1 MKGAIESLG
10 RQFTQ
15 NRPGVMLRYNF
26 GSSGELQKQIEAGAP
41 VDLFISAAQRQMD
54 ELESKGLII
63 GPTRRVFA
71 RNVLTVIKPA
81 DSKLDL
87 SKPADLLAGRVQ
99 KIVIGNPKTVPVGQ
113 YSEES
118 LRALGLWNQVQPKL
132 VLAENVRQAL
142 DYVTRGEVDAGFVY
156 TTDAAARPG
165 TGVVAIPPAAAA
177 AARVV
182 VAPRGAALEHIGV
195 VAVAMALG
203 GMIVAHSG
211 SRWLARVSESDLRR
225 IVRGLLVF
233 IGMLLVI
240 EVVVAWP
247 SPGLPL
253 GDLGRMAL
261 GVVAGIV
268 IGAVSSLLGVA
279 GGELI
284 IPTLMFVFG
293 ADIRTAGTLSLL
305 ISMPSVLV
313 GLASQRAQL
322 VAAGRQDLTRVVVPL
337 GVGSVVGA
345 IVGATLVAHV
355 PGAAVKVLLRPVL
368 IVSALKLFGVES
380 HVSESGRPMA

>member
-1 MKGAIESLG
+1 MA
-10 RQFTQ
+10 R
-15 NRPGVMLRYNF
+15 
-26 GSSGELQKQIEAGAP
+26 SSGSP
-41 VDLFISAAQRQMD
+41 VLVQLFGYGLRRAVTLNLAAS
-54 ELESKGLII
+54 L
-63 GPTRRVFA
+63 V
-71 RNVLTVIKPA
+71 TV
-81 DSKLDL
+81 
-87 SKPADLLAGRVQ
+87 
-99 KIVIGNPKTVPVGQ
+99 
-113 YSEES
+113 
-118 LRALGLWNQVQPKL
+118 
-132 VLAENVRQAL
+132 
-142 DYVTRGEVDAGFVY
+142 
-156 TTDAAARPG
+156 
-165 TGVVAIPPAAAA
+165 AAAA

-182 VAPRGAALEHIGV
+182 VAPRGAALEHFGV
-195 VAVAMALG
+195 VVMALG
-203 GMIVAHSG
+203 GMIGARSG

-233 IGMLLVI
+233 IGVLLVI
-240 EVVVAWP
+240 EVVVVWP
-247 SPGLPL
+247 SRGLPL
-253 GDLGRMAL
+253 GDPGRMAL

-293 ADIRTAGTLSLL
+293 ADIRTAGTLSLF

-355 PGAAVKVLLRPVL
+355 PGAAVKVLLSAVL

>member
-1 MKGAIESLG
+1 
-10 RQFTQ
+10 
-15 NRPGVMLRYNF
+15 V
-26 GSSGELQKQIEAGAP
+26 
-41 VDLFISAAQRQMD
+41 
-54 ELESKGLII
+54 
-63 GPTRRVFA
+63 
-71 RNVLTVIKPA
+71 
-81 DSKLDL
+81 
-87 SKPADLLAGRVQ
+87 
-99 KIVIGNPKTVPVGQ
+99 
-113 YSEES
+113 
-118 LRALGLWNQVQPKL
+118 
-132 VLAENVRQAL
+132 
-142 DYVTRGEVDAGFVY
+142 
-156 TTDAAARPG
+156 
-165 TGVVAIPPAAAA
+165 
-177 AARVV
+177 
-182 VAPRGAALEHIGV
+182 
-195 VAVAMALG
+195 
-203 GMIVAHSG
+203 

-233 IGMLLVI
+233 IGVLLVI

-293 ADIRTAGTLSLL
+293 ADIRTAGTLSLF

-337 GVGSVVGA
+337 AVGSVVPWPE
-345 IVGATLVAHV
+345 
-355 PGAAVKVLLRPVL
+355 PGMDSQQADPLLER
-368 IVSALKLFGVES
+368 G
-380 HVSESGRPMA
+380 VSEDLSCSPLCKSEVQ

>member
-1 MKGAIESLG
+1 M
-10 RQFTQ
+10 
-15 NRPGVMLRYNF
+15 
-26 GSSGELQKQIEAGAP
+26 
-41 VDLFISAAQRQMD
+41 
-54 ELESKGLII
+54 
-63 GPTRRVFA
+63 
-71 RNVLTVIKPA
+71 
-81 DSKLDL
+81 
-87 SKPADLLAGRVQ
+87 
-99 KIVIGNPKTVPVGQ
+99 
-113 YSEES
+113 
-118 LRALGLWNQVQPKL
+118 
-132 VLAENVRQAL
+132 
-142 DYVTRGEVDAGFVY
+142 
-156 TTDAAARPG
+156 
-165 TGVVAIPPAAAA
+165 
-177 AARVV
+177 
-182 VAPRGAALEHIGV
+182 
-195 VAVAMALG
+195 
-203 GMIVAHSG
+203 
-211 SRWLARVSESDLRR
+211 
-225 IVRGLLVF
+225 LVF
-233 IGMLLVI
+233 IGVLLVI

-355 PGAAVKVLLRPVL
+355 PGAAVKVLLSAVL

>member
-1 MKGAIESLG
+1 MIRRSAPTALVAGAAVGSLG
-10 RQFTQ
+10 
-15 NRPGVMLRYNF
+15 
-26 GSSGELQKQIEAGAP
+26 
-41 VDLFISAAQRQMD
+41 
-54 ELESKGLII
+54 GLI
-63 GPTRRVFA
+63 GLGGAEFRLPVLVQLFGYGLRRAVTLNLA
-71 RNVLTVIKPA
+71 ASLVTV
-81 DSKLDL
+81 
-87 SKPADLLAGRVQ
+87 
-99 KIVIGNPKTVPVGQ
+99 
-113 YSEES
+113 
-118 LRALGLWNQVQPKL
+118 
-132 VLAENVRQAL
+132 
-142 DYVTRGEVDAGFVY
+142 
-156 TTDAAARPG
+156 
-165 TGVVAIPPAAAA
+165 AAAA

-182 VAPRGAALEHIGV
+182 VAPRGAALEHLGV

-203 GMIVAHSG
+203 GMISARSG
-211 SRWLARVSESDLRR
+211 SRWLACVSESDLRR

-233 IGMLLVI
+233 IGVLLVI

-293 ADIRTAGTLSLL
+293 ADIRTAGTLSLF

-337 GVGSVVGA
+337 AVGSVVGA

-355 PGAAVKVLLRPVL
+355 PGAAVKVLLGAVL